1 MKLDMHF
8 HSTKSDGTCS
18 PEERIKQAKERW
30 LGFIALTDHDII
42 SRWFKSQASQV
53 WMQSC
58 ESVEISAR
66 NYQHNKSLHLTMY
79 ANHIQD
85 DIDAILHNI
94 TESKSILIKKQIDF
108 LNSKWFQIDI
118 DEFYCFACSWW
129 RTIDNLHRFDI
140 IVYIFATP
148 YNKKHAIFINWDV
161 DISYID
167 FYNKYMKRWWEEFD
181 KYWVTIDEYEASLEI
196 VRNIKEKNNAILSI
210 PHPNFTFKW
219 WISEFQNNLEHYINI
234 WGVNALE
241 INARATQEWV
251 KAILEAKDTY
261 WLYLTFGSDCHRI
274 WIPDDKHWDFWEMN
288 PYISEDFI
296 KKSFNEYNNIL
307 I

>member
-1 MKLDMHF
+1 
-8 HSTKSDGTCS
+8 
-18 PEERIKQAKERW
+18 
-30 LGFIALTDHDII
+30 
-42 SRWFKSQASQV
+42 
-53 WMQSC
+53 
-58 ESVEISAR
+58 
-66 NYQHNKSLHLTMY
+66 
-79 ANHIQD
+79 
-85 DIDAILHNI
+85 
-94 TESKSILIKKQIDF
+94 
-108 LNSKWFQIDI
+108 
-118 DEFYCFACSWW
+118 
-129 RTIDNLHRFDI
+129 
-140 IVYIFATP
+140 
-148 YNKKHAIFINWDV
+148 
-161 DISYID
+161 
-167 FYNKYMKRWWEEFD
+167 MKRWWEEFD